1 MSYLHYLCH
10 LGAVEQLMDRENVG
24 KLWGLNQHFT
34 HIQPTS
40 PPHFNNNIPIPTNCQ
55 LLINY
60 FTMFA
65 PKIPHYSTIYPLSPH
80 LKINILSSN
89 PHIVNA
95 QVLWVG

>member
-34 HIQPTS
+34 HILPTS

-60 FTMFA
+60 CTMFA

-95 QVLWVG
+95 KVLWVR